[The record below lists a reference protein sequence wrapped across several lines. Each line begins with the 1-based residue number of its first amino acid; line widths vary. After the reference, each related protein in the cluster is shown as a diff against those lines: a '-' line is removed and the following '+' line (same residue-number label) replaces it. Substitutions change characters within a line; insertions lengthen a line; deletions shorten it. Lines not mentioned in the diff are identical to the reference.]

1 MVIQAGQSTMT
12 MRKQKLTLL
21 LTRDAYMTL
30 FVVSKD
36 WRKFHRAFQKFSR
49 ESSLS
54 MLADKSDYA
63 NGLCIFPE
71 IPEYRQQ

>member
-1 MVIQAGQSTMT
+1 MT

-21 LTRDAYMTL
+21 LTRDPMTL

-36 WRKFHRAFQKFSR
+36 WRKFQRVFQKFSR
-49 ESSLS
+49 ESSLK
-54 MLADKSDYA
+54 LADKSDYA

-71 IPEYRQQ
+71 IPEYRPQ

>member
-1 MVIQAGQSTMT
+1 MT

-21 LTRDAYMTL
+21 LTRAPTTL

-36 WRKFHRAFQKFSR
+36 WRKIPKGIPKFSR
-49 ESSLS
+49 ESSL

-71 IPEYRQQ
+71 TPEYRQQ